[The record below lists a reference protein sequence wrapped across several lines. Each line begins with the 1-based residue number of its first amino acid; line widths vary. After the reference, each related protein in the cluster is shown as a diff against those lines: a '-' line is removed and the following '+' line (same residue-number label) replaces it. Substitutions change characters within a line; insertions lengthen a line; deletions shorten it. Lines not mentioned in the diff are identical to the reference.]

1 MTTNLLDRA
10 KYAAARQLRQVSDD
24 ASWRDPNYPDH
35 LVDWWDNLL
44 EGVMRADCEDDLGK
58 SAGAETRDRRHKSGV
73 IMPAKFCAPHSSSA
87 LAVNTFGPFRRQP
100 THLRLNGHT
109 GFTAMQFEYPCNNGL
124 GTGHF
129 PHFDFFAESPDG
141 VIAVESKF
149 LEPLSDKV
157 ADFKPQYDGP
167 FRGTDGRAIVAE
179 EPWRAI
185 FEELKCGTLHYD
197 YIDAAQLVKHYLG
210 LRVKFGQQNRTLL
223 YLFWEPKN
231 VQDVAEFQAHRK
243 EVIDFAERVKNCE
256 TRFAFVSYA
265 ELWREW
271 ETTSTWPNMPEH
283 LARLRAHYRFA
294 I

>member
-1 MTTNLLDRA
+1 MATNLLDRA
-10 KYAAARQLRQVSDD
+10 KRAAADHLRRAKDG

-44 EGVMRADCEDDLGK
+44 EGVTRADCEGDVSKG
-58 SAGAETRDRRHKSGV
+58 AGGETRDRRHKSGG

-100 THLRLNGHT
+100 ARLQLDGHT
-109 GFTAMQFEYPCNNGL
+109 DFTAVQFEYPCNNGL
-124 GTGHF
+124 HTQHF

-149 LEPLSDKV
+149 LEPLGDKKV
-157 ADFKPQYDGP
+157 EFKSQYDGP
-167 FRGTDGRAIVAE
+167 FRGAGGRALIAE

-185 FEELKCGTLHYD
+185 FEELKSGTLHYD
-197 YIDAAQLVKHYLG
+197 CIDAAQLVKHYLG
-210 LRVKFGQQNRTLL
+210 LRVKFGQRNRTLL
-223 YLFWEPKN
+223 YLFWEPEN
-231 VQDVAEFQAHRK
+231 VQEVAEFQAHRN
-243 EVIDFAERVKNCE
+243 EVIDLAARVKNCE

-265 ELWREW
+265 DLWHEW
-271 ETTSTWPNMPEH
+271 ETTSTWPGMPGH
-283 LARLRAHYRFA
+283 LTRLRARYRFP